1 MERMDKR
8 YLIAIIVAAIVVV
21 ALVIIIPNL
30 GNDDDNTAVPT
41 QDGSGASAPAI
52 SPDATMPA
60 DHPSVEGDTGIDA
73 ASLEEMTKAAEDAY
87 NADPKNVEAILA
99 LADIYAMAQKSDE
112 VERLL
117 NEALAVEPD
126 NSQANATLAM
136 IQFEKGDTDGAEA
149 RLIAVIDTN
158 PDDQTALY
166 DLGIVYFSTN
176 QRDKAKEIWSKAAE
190 VDPSTEFGQLASQFI
205 QMMEQSGSTGA
216 SPHGASTPT
225 TTQ

>member
-60 DHPSVEGDTGIDA
+60 DHPSVEGDTG
-73 ASLEEMTKAAEDAY
+73 MTNAAEDAY